1 MMMLLAVGAMGY
13 GGWYMYKKY
22 NPDYKRDLKRDIKMM
37 ADKVSNMSEDM
48 M

>member
-22 NPDYKRDLKRDIKMM
+22 NTDYKRDLKRDIKMM